1 MFDLDDHDILSLLD
15 QREEVYNA
23 ITSNIFK
30 QISLK
35 LNTAVMALLPMSS
48 AVEWGSVEKVN
59 GVDKCIRVM
68 GISAPPIGR
77 AVTVMDQRIIITP
90 ENASSYKQIV
100 RFIFPVA
107 LLEDGDDVK
116 ILDFMKDINAIS
128 AILTENDL
136 VQLLSKYDHTEH
148 QALHDTVEYAK
159 LLDKVTKPSEVLGFS
174 TDNLTDDHIRQLYLS
189 AGTMSET
196 KN

>member
-1 MFDLDDHDILSLLD
+1 MFDLPEQSILSLLD

-23 ITSNIFK
+23 ITSDIFER
-30 QISLK
+30 ISLK
-35 LNTAVMALLPMSS
+35 LNTAVTALLPTSS
-48 AVEWGSVEKVN
+48 VVEWTSVEKVN
-59 GVDKCIRVM
+59 GHCIRVM

-77 AVTVMDQRIIITP
+77 VVNIAEQAVTITA
-90 ENASSYKQIV
+90 ENSSNYKQIV
-100 RFIFPVA
+100 RFIFPLA
-107 LLEDGDDVK
+107 LLEGGSDAK
-116 ILDFMKDINAIS
+116 ILDFMQDINAIS
-128 AILTENDL
+128 TILTEQDL
-136 VQLLSKYDHTEH
+136 VQLLTAYDFSEH